1 MTMSNKMT
9 AQIKVTVQKGTV
21 KTKGISGL
29 KSKVTIK
36 KGKTATLKPTLTP
49 VTSQEKI
56 TYSTS
61 NKKVATVNSKG
72 VVKGVGK
79 GKATITVR
87 SGKIKKKVTVVIK

>member
-1 MTMSNKMT
+1 MSDRST
-9 AQIKVTVQKGTV
+9 ARINVTVQKGTV
-21 KTKGISGL
+21 RTKDISGL

-36 KGKTATLKPTLTP
+36 KGKTVTLKPVRKPATA
-49 VTSQEKI
+49 QEKI

-61 NKKVATVNSKG
+61 DKKIATVTSKG
-72 VVKGVGK
+72 VVKGIRK